1 MAMVPR
7 TSPGPGR
14 HLGVKPVHDPKLEEA
29 LFEEGQE
36 QFWKTVIDTMMD
48 GLLVVDLEGVILSV
62 NQAMEQITGYR
73 REELIG
79 QPCTILKCHTCLDS
93 VILGQRK
100 ECELFRRGF
109 VRRRKCVLERKDGT
123 PLPVLKNAAVL
134 KDRQGKVV
142 AGVEN
147 FTDLSEVE
155 AKERVISHLRREL
168 SREELPHDPPVK
180 SPDMMQLFISRL
192 RQELNKDD
200 GFHGIIGRSPIM
212 VQLFTLISSAAQS
225 EAPVVIYGESGTG
238 KELAA
243 AAIHRLSPRHQG
255 PFIKVN
261 SAALNESLLES
272 ELFGHVKGAFTGAD
286 RTRVGRFEAANG
298 GDIFLDEVGDLPMPT
313 QAKLLRVLQ
322 EKIIEKVG
330 DHAPIPVNVRVITAT
345 NKDLHRLMALGR
357 FREDLYYRIGVIPI
371 HLPPLRERREDIP
384 LLVKAFIDRAR
395 RKTRKPL
402 AGISDEALE
411 LLSGHDWPGNIR
423 ELINVIEYAFVLC
436 PAGSI
441 LPEHLPATF
450 QHRSGAPPARQGS
463 RPERAQDERQRLI
476 EAINQAGGKKSEA
489 ARLLGISRVTLWKLL
504 KAHDILVEKIIRG

>member
-1 MAMVPR
+1 VGIKPLR
-7 TSPGPGR
+7 GQQEGP
-14 HLGVKPVHDPKLEEA
+14 EA

-36 QFWKTVIDTMMD
+36 HFWKTVIDTMMD
-48 GLLVVDLEGVILSV
+48 GLLVVDVEGVILSV
-62 NQAMEQITGYR
+62 NQAMEHITGYT
-73 REELIG
+73 REELVG

-93 VILGQRK
+93 VMLGQKK

-109 VRRRKCVLERKDGT
+109 VRRRKCVMEKKDGT
-123 PLPVLKNAAVL
+123 PLPVLKNAAIL
-134 KDRQGKVV
+134 KDSRGKVV

-168 SREELPHDPPVK
+168 SHEPSYDPPVK

-192 RQELNKDD
+192 RQELNKED
-200 GFHGIIGRSPIM
+200 GFHGIIGKSPVM
-212 VQLFTLISSAAQS
+212 VQLFILISSAAQS

-238 KELAA
+238 KELVA

-272 ELFGHVKGAFTGAD
+272 EIFGHVKGAFTGAD

-298 GDIFLDEVGDLPMPT
+298 GDIFLDEIGDLPMST

-322 EKIIEKVG
+322 EKVIEKVG

-395 RKTRKPL
+395 RQTRKPL
-402 AGISDEALE
+402 SGISDEALD
-411 LLSGHDWPGNIR
+411 LLTGHDWPGNVR
-423 ELINVIEYAFVLC
+423 ELINVIEYGFVLC
-436 PAGSI
+436 PEGAI
-441 LPEHLPATF
+441 QPEHLPPTF
-450 QHRSGAPPARQGS
+450 APRSAPMRQ
-463 RPERAQDERQRLI
+463 ERRVGRFGRAADERQRLI
-476 EAINQAGGKKSEA
+476 DAINESGGKKSEA

-504 KAHDILVEKIIRG
+504 KVHDIQVDKIIRS

>member
-1 MAMVPR
+1 MHNLDAKKD
-7 TSPGPGR
+7 GP
-14 HLGVKPVHDPKLEEA
+14 ES

-48 GLLVVDLEGVILSV
+48 GLLVVDVEGVILSV
-62 NQAMEQITGYR
+62 NLAMERITGYS

-93 VILGQRK
+93 LILGRRK
-100 ECELFRRGF
+100 ECELFRQGN
-109 VRRRKCVLERKDGT
+109 VRRRKCVLERKDGA
-123 PLPVLKNAAVL
+123 PLPVLKNATVL
-134 KDRQGKVV
+134 KDRRGKVV

-168 SREELPHDPPVK
+168 SREESAPSPPAQ

-192 RQELNKDD
+192 RQEITKDD
-200 GFHGIIGRSPIM
+200 GFHGIIGTSPVM
-212 VQLFTLISSAAQS
+212 LQLCTLISSAAQS

-238 KELAA
+238 KELVA
-243 AAIHRLSPRHQG
+243 AAIHRLSPRHRG

-286 RTRVGRFEAANG
+286 RTRVGRFEAAHS
-298 GDIFLDEVGDLPMPT
+298 GDIFLDEVGDLPMST

-322 EKIIEKVG
+322 EKVIEKVG

-384 LLVKAFIDRAR
+384 LLAKAFIDRAR

-402 AGISDEALE
+402 SGISDEALE
-411 LLSGHDWPGNIR
+411 LIVRHDWPGNVR

-436 PAGSI
+436 AEGAI
-441 LPEHLPATF
+441 QPEHLPASF
-450 QHRSGAPPARQGS
+450 HQ
-463 RPERAQDERQRLI
+463 RPEPQGRERRLGRLGRATDERQRLV
-476 EAINQAGGKKSEA
+476 EAINEAGGKKSEA

-504 KAHDILVEKIIRG
+504 KVHDIQVDKIIRS

>member
-1 MAMVPR
+1 MKGKANRDKQDVP
-7 TSPGPGR
+7 
-14 HLGVKPVHDPKLEEA
+14 EA

-36 QFWKTVIDTMMD
+36 YFWKTVIDTMMD
-48 GLLVVDLEGVILSV
+48 GLVLVDVEGVILSV
-62 NQAMEQITGYR
+62 NQAMEQITGYS

-79 QPCTILKCHTCLDS
+79 QPCTILKCHACLDS
-93 VILGQRK
+93 VVLGRRK
-100 ECELFRRGF
+100 ECELFRRGH
-109 VRRRKCVLERKDGT
+109 VRRRKCMLEKKDGT
-123 PLPVLKNAAVL
+123 PLPVLKNAAIL
-134 KDRQGKVV
+134 KDSNGKVV

-155 AKERVISHLRREL
+155 AKERVISHLRRSL
-168 SREELPHDPPVK
+168 SREDSTFDPPVQ

-192 RQELNKDD
+192 RQELNKED
-200 GFHGIIGRSPIM
+200 GFHGLIGTSPVM
-212 VQLFTLISSAAQS
+212 LQLCTLISSAAQS

-238 KELAA
+238 KELVA

-286 RTRVGRFEAANG
+286 RTRVGRFAAASG
-298 GDIFLDEVGDLPMPT
+298 GDIFLDEVGDLPMAT

-322 EKIIEKVG
+322 EKVIEKVG
-330 DHAPIPVNVRVITAT
+330 DHAPIPVNVRIITAT

-384 LLVKAFIDRAR
+384 LLVKAFIYRAR
-395 RKTRKPL
+395 RQTRKPL
-402 AGISDEALE
+402 TGISDEALD
-411 LLSGHDWPGNIR
+411 LITSHDWPGNVR

-436 PAGSI
+436 NEGAI
-441 LPEHLPATF
+441 QPEHLPATF
-450 QHRSGAPPARQGS
+450 HQKAAPPLR
-463 RPERAQDERQRLI
+463 ERRLGRLGRATDERQRLI
-476 EAINQAGGKKSEA
+476 DAVNQAGGKKSEA

-504 KAHDILVEKIIRG
+504 KVHDIQVDKIIRG

>member
-1 MAMVPR
+1 MRGEAGAP
-7 TSPGPGR
+7 
-14 HLGVKPVHDPKLEEA
+14 EA

-36 QFWKTVIDTMMD
+36 HFWKTVIDTMMD
-48 GLLVVDLEGVILSV
+48 GLLVVDVEGVILSA
-62 NQAMEQITGYR
+62 NLAMEHITGYT

-93 VILGQRK
+93 IVMGRKK
-100 ECELFRRGF
+100 ECELFRQGH
-109 VRRRKCVLERKDGT
+109 VRRRKCVLVRKDGT
-123 PLPVLKNAAVL
+123 PLPVMKNAAIL
-134 KDRQGKVV
+134 KDSAGKVV

-147 FTDLSEVE
+147 LTDISEVE

-168 SREELPHDPPVK
+168 SHDAAHEPPVK

-192 RQELNKDD
+192 RQELNKED
-200 GFHGIIGRSPIM
+200 GFHGIIGKSPVM
-212 VQLFTLISSAAQS
+212 VQLFILISSAAQS

-238 KELAA
+238 KELVA

-286 RTRVGRFEAANG
+286 RTRVGRFEAANS
-298 GDIFLDEVGDLPMPT
+298 GDIFLDEVGDLPMST

-322 EKIIEKVG
+322 EKVIEKVG
-330 DHAPIPVNVRVITAT
+330 DHAPIPVNVRIITAT

-395 RKTRKPL
+395 RQTRKPL
-402 AGISDEALE
+402 TGISDEAMD
-411 LLSGHDWPGNIR
+411 LLTSHDWPGNVR

-436 PAGSI
+436 LEGAIG
-441 LPEHLPATF
+441 PEHLPATF
-450 QHRSGAPPARQGS
+450 HPRSAP
-463 RPERAQDERQRLI
+463 
-476 EAINQAGGKKSEA
+476 
-489 ARLLGISRVTLWKLL
+489 
-504 KAHDILVEKIIRG
+504 

>member
-1 MAMVPR
+1 VGGKPLR
-7 TSPGPGR
+7 GGP
-14 HLGVKPVHDPKLEEA
+14 EISEA

-36 QFWKTVIDTMMD
+36 HFWKTVIDTMMD
-48 GLLVVDLEGVILSV
+48 GLLVVDMEGVILSV
-62 NQAMEQITGYR
+62 NQAMEQITGYT
-73 REELIG
+73 REELVG

-93 VILGQRK
+93 VILGRK
-100 ECELFRRGF
+100 NECELFRRGY
-109 VRRRKCVLERKDGT
+109 VRRRKCVLEKKDGT

-134 KDRQGKVV
+134 KDRSGKVV

-155 AKERVISHLRREL
+155 AKERVISHLRRSL
-168 SREELPHDPPVK
+168 SRDEPAYDPTVQ

-192 RQELNKDD
+192 RQELNKED
-200 GFHGIIGRSPIM
+200 GFHGIIGTSPVM
-212 VQLFTLISSAAQS
+212 VQLFILISSAAQS

-238 KELAA
+238 KELVA

-286 RTRVGRFEAANG
+286 RTRMGRFEAANG
-298 GDIFLDEVGDLPMPT
+298 GDIFLDEVGDLPMST

-322 EKIIEKVG
+322 EKVIEKVG

-384 LLVKAFIDRAR
+384 LLVKVFIDRAR
-395 RKTRKPL
+395 RKTRKPIT
-402 AGISDEALE
+402 GISDAALD
-411 LLSGHDWPGNIR
+411 LLTSHDWPGNVR
-423 ELINVIEYAFVLC
+423 ELINVIEFGFVLC
-436 PAGSI
+436 NEGVI
-441 LPEHLPATF
+441 QPEHFPATF
-450 QHRSGAPPARQGS
+450 RQKAAPPAPGRRGG
-463 RPERAQDERQRLI
+463 RPGLAADERQRLI
-476 EAINQAGGKKSEA
+476 DAINQAGGKKSEA
-489 ARLLGISRVTLWKLL
+489 AQLLGISRVTLWKLL
-504 KAHDILVEKIIRG
+504 KAHNIQVDKIIRS

>member
-1 MAMVPR
+1 MTGNALR
-7 TSPGPGR
+7 GKQGSP
-14 HLGVKPVHDPKLEEA
+14 EA

-36 QFWKTVIDTMMD
+36 HFWKTVIDTMMD
-48 GLLVVDLEGVILSV
+48 GLVVVDVEGMILSV
-62 NQAMEQITGYR
+62 NLAMEQITGYS
-73 REELIG
+73 REELVG

-93 VILGQRK
+93 VMSGQHK
-100 ECELFRRGF
+100 ECELFRRGH
-109 VRRRKCVLERKDGT
+109 VQRRKCVMEKKDGT
-123 PLPVLKNAAVL
+123 PLTVLKNAAIL
-134 KDRQGKVV
+134 KNSRGQVV

-168 SREELPHDPPVK
+168 SHESSYDPPVK

-192 RQELNKDD
+192 SRELNQED
-200 GFHGIIGRSPIM
+200 GFHGIIGKSPVM
-212 VQLFTLISSAAQS
+212 VQLFILISSAAQS

-238 KELAA
+238 KELVA
-243 AAIHRLSPRHQG
+243 AAIHRLGPRRQG

-286 RTRVGRFEAANG
+286 RTRVGRFEAASG
-298 GDIFLDEVGDLPMPT
+298 GDIFLDEVGDLPMAT

-345 NKDLHRLMALGR
+345 NKDLHRLMALGK

-395 RKTRKPL
+395 RQTRKPL
-402 AGISDEALE
+402 TGVSDAALD
-411 LLSGHDWPGNIR
+411 LLTGHDWPGNVR

-436 PAGSI
+436 AHGPI
-441 LPEHLPATF
+441 QPEHLPPSFHEKSAPQVRERRMGRLGRAT
-450 QHRSGAPPARQGS
+450 
-463 RPERAQDERQRLI
+463 DERQRLI
-476 EAINQAGGKKSEA
+476 DAVTEAGGKKSEA

-504 KAHDILVEKIIRG
+504 KVHDIQVEKIIRG